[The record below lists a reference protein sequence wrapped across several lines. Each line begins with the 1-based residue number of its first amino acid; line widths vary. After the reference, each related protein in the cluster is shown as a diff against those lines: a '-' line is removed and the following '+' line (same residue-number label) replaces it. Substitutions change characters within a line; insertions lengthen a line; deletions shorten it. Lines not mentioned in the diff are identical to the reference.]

1 MIENQ
6 VIIAIGG
13 ILLFMI
19 IRPDKRESLSEII
32 ARIKGYFVRK

>member
-1 MIENQ
+1 MTTNQ

-19 IRPDKRESLSEII
+19 IRPDKRETMSQIVE
-32 ARIKGYFVRK
+32 RIKGYFVKK

>member
-1 MIENQ
+1 MTTNQ

-19 IRPDKRESLSEII
+19 IRPDKRESLPQII
-32 ARIKGYFVRK
+32 ARIRGYFVRK